1 MASNAKTALLCA
13 YTLARAKQYSEAE
26 TLILSHEE
34 LSKTPEALDLLA
46 RIRMEEGDI
55 PEARRLWQNIATVY
69 PENKAASAA
78 LKVIGKR
85 PLNIKWSFVWA
96 ALLPI
101 ALVAG
106 LIIGMTLSKTTP
118 ASLATITWDTLPTQA
133 KIQALSAYKG
143 SVKRVCLSSYFFA
156 TPDRLFSRT
165 LLTEAISE
173 ALELPT
179 SAIFIGE
186 APAELSDEAIQV
198 ELLQQ

>member
-69 PENKAASAA
+69 PENKAASTA

-101 ALVAG
+101 SLVAG
-106 LIIGMTLSKTTP
+106 LLIGMTLSKSTP
-118 ASLATITWDTLPTQA
+118 ASLATISWD
-133 KIQALSAYKG
+133 
-143 SVKRVCLSSYFFA
+143 
-156 TPDRLFSRT
+156 
-165 LLTEAISE
+165 
-173 ALELPT
+173 
-179 SAIFIGE
+179 
-186 APAELSDEAIQV
+186 
-198 ELLQQ
+198 

>member
-55 PEARRLWQNIATVY
+55 AEARRLWQNIATVY
-69 PENKAASAA
+69 PENKAACSA

-85 PLNIKWSFVWA
+85 PLRMKWNIVWA
-96 ALLPI
+96 VLLPI
-101 ALVAG
+101 VLLAG
-106 LIIGMTLSKTTP
+106 ILIGTTLTKAPP
-118 ASLATITWDTLPTQA
+118 ARLATITWDTLPTQA
-133 KIQALSAYKG
+133 KIQELATYKG
-143 SVKRVCLSSYFFA
+143 AVSRVCLSSYFFA
-156 TPDRLFSRT
+156 APDRVFSRT
-165 LLTEAISE
+165 LLTEAVSE
-173 ALELPT
+173 VLELPT